1 MSYEVMK
8 IAEIWKV
15 FVQRYM
21 STEELYQL
29 YKTSSGVTTDTRSI
43 TAGCIFFALKGD
55 KFNGNRFA
63 EEALKNG
70 AAYAVVDEAAY
81 AVNDRC
87 LRFDDVLETLQEL
100 ARYHRRQFDIPV
112 IGLTG
117 SNGKTTNKEL
127 LTRVLAQ
134 KYKVHA
140 TKGNLNN
147 HIGVPLT
154 LLSMPEDT
162 QMAVIEMG
170 ANHQEE
176 IKMLCTIAEPTHG
189 FITNLGKA
197 HLEGFGG
204 EAGIRKGK
212 GELFDFLKQSG
223 GIVFANATDER
234 LVSLVKERNILPV
247 VYYGNDGN
255 ALEMLSESP
264 VVVFRAPVNG
274 GTYGTHIGGKYNF
287 DNMQTAFNIGLYFNV
302 PEAAACEAIAAYN
315 PDNNR
320 SQTVE
325 VGSNA
330 FLMDAYNANPS
341 SMEASVRSFAALQTA
356 KKKVVILGDMFE
368 LGEYSEKEHAALGEL
383 VSSLNFDYVVLYG
396 ENMRHALHY
405 LPKACYFT
413 DKFSMHNWLL
423 DMKFENTFFLVKG
436 SRSTGLESVLK
447 VFQVVG

>member
-1 MSYEVMK
+1 MK
-8 IAEIWKV
+8 IAEIWKI
-15 FVQRYM
+15 FEKEQM
-21 STEELYQL
+21 STEELYTL
-29 YKTSSGVTTDTRSI
+29 YKAAAGAVTTDTRNI
-43 TAGCIFFALKGD
+43 TEGCLFFALKGD
-55 KFNGNRFA
+55 KFNGNAFA
-63 EEALKNG
+63 EEALKKG
-70 AAYAVVDEAAY
+70 AAYAVIDEAAY
-81 AVNDRC
+81 AVNNRC
-87 LRFDDVLETLQEL
+87 LLFTDVLETLQKL
-100 ARYHRRQFDIPV
+100 ANHHRRQFDIPV

-154 LLSMPEDT
+154 LLSMPDDA
-162 QMAVIEMG
+162 QVAVIEMG
-170 ANHQEE
+170 ANHQKE
-176 IKMLCTIAEPTHG
+176 IELLCAIAEPTHG

-204 EAGIRKGK
+204 EEGIRKGK

-223 GIVFANATDER
+223 GIVFANSTDEKV
-234 LVSLVKERNILPV
+234 VSLVKERNILPV
-247 VYYGNDGN
+247 VYYGSDEN
-255 ALEMLSESP
+255 ALEMVSESP
-264 VVVFRAPVNG
+264 VVEFRTPEG
-274 GTYGTHIGGKYNF
+274 GEAYRTHIGGKYNF
-287 DNMQTAFNIGLYFNV
+287 DNMQTAFNVGLYFNV
-302 PEAAACEAIAAYN
+302 EEAAAATAIATYN

-325 VGSNA
+325 VGSDS

-341 SMEASVRSFAALQTA
+341 SMEASVKSFAALKTP

-368 LGEYSEKEHAALGEL
+368 LGEYSQQEHAALGEL
-383 VSSLNFDYVVLYG
+383 VSRLDFDYVVLYG
-396 ENMRHALHY
+396 ENMQYALPY
-405 LPKACYFT
+405 LPKAYYFT

-447 VFQVVG
+447 AFQAVR

>member
-1 MSYEVMK
+1 
-8 IAEIWKV
+8 
-15 FVQRYM
+15 M
-21 STEELYQL
+21 STEELYAL
-29 YKTSSGVTTDTRSI
+29 YKTATGVTTDTRNI
-43 TAGCIFFALKGD
+43 TAGCLFFALKGD
-55 KFNGNRFA
+55 KFNGNAFA
-63 EEALKNG
+63 VEALNRG
-70 AAYAVVDEAAY
+70 AAYAVVDEAEY
-81 AVNDRC
+81 AVNDRS
-87 LRFDDVLETLQEL
+87 LLFDDVLQTLQQL
-100 ARYHRRQFDIPV
+100 ARHHRRQFDIPV

-154 LLSMPEDT
+154 LLSMPDDT

-170 ANHQEE
+170 ANHQQE
-176 IKMLCTIAEPTHG
+176 IELLCSIAEPTHG

-204 EAGIRKGK
+204 EEGIRKGK
-212 GELFDFLKQSG
+212 GELFDFLKKSG
-223 GIVFANATDER
+223 GIVFTNATDSKIVEMVR
-234 LVSLVKERNILPV
+234 ERNILAV
-247 VYYGNDGN
+247 VYYGNDEN
-255 ALEMLSESP
+255 ALQMTAESP
-264 VVVFRAPVNG
+264 VVEFTAPYSG
-274 GTYGTHIGGKYNF
+274 KKYTTHIGGKYNF
-287 DNMQTAFNIGLYFNV
+287 DNMQTAFNVGLYFNV
-302 PEAAACEAIAAYN
+302 EEDAAAMALAAYN

-325 VGSNA
+325 VGSNS

-341 SMEASVRSFAALQTA
+341 SMEASVKSFAALQTP

-368 LGEYSEKEHAALGEL
+368 LGEYSQKEHAALGEL
-383 VSSLNFDYVVLYG
+383 VSHQGFDHVVLYG
-396 ENMRHALHY
+396 ENMQYALPY
-405 LPKACYFT
+405 LPKALYFT

-447 VFQVVG
+447 TFEAVG